1 VGNGLKHDILKTFT
15 KSILAITGQVNMYL
29 SHIDQVYATYL
40 SGVSSVGTLSVILV
54 QGVVIISECSWVY
67 LFGYFVTFLVVAFAD
82 FLVSPLWVE
91 RARFCL
97 VLARLAHRVDDLV
110 DGALFRSN

>member
-1 VGNGLKHDILKTFT
+1 MGNGLKHDILKTFT

-54 QGVVIISECSWVY
+54 QGVILFKWHYKMRVYSVVI
-67 LFGYFVTFLVVAFAD
+67 
-82 FLVSPLWVE
+82 PLEIDWW
-91 RARFCL
+91 
-97 VLARLAHRVDDLV
+97 
-110 DGALFRSN
+110 